1 MNQLVTLPL
10 DSMNSHE
17 SNGKYIY
24 KTNEHFRKLATV
36 MEHPEFRE
44 FYNSYMSDWED
55 TKTIIMFMK
64 LYDAVEKH
72 TKITLTP
79 YQKISIVK
87 EMIDDPEKRRVI
99 CKEFTD
105 KTTYNTGVKQ
115 ITP

>member
-1 MNQLVTLPL
+1 MNQLVTSQSE
-10 DSMNSHE
+10 SMNSHE

-44 FYNSYMSDWED
+44 FYNLYMTDWD
-55 TKTIIMFMK
+55 HTKTIIMFMK

-79 YQKISIVK
+79 FQKISIVK
-87 EMIDDPEKRRVI
+87 EMIDDPEKRRLI
-99 CKEFTD
+99 CKEFSD
-105 KTTYNTGVKQ
+105 KTTYTKLKQ